1 MVSITRL
8 LRSVSLTL
16 LLTLVMAFGAAGA
29 RAGSIEPVESL
40 LIPGE
45 DGYALS
51 AEFTIDLGQ
60 RLEEVVSHGVPLN
73 FSLEFTLVR
82 KRWYWFDEQV
92 ASRTI
97 DYRLTYNALTQ
108 QYRLSVGG
116 LHNSFG
122 TLAEAL
128 RVLGRV
134 GGLVVVDNA
143 AVKSSET
150 YTASL
155 RLSLDRS
162 QLPKPF
168 QLDALASKD
177 WQVDSKT
184 ARWNFAPGGLGK

>member
-184 ARWNFAPGGLGK
+184 ARWNFAPGGLGT

>member
-16 LLTLVMAFGAAGA
+16 LLTLGLAFGAAGV
-29 RAGSIEPVESL
+29 RAGSIDPVEGL

-73 FSLEFTLVR
+73 FTLEFTLVR

-92 ASRTI
+92 ANRTI

-108 QYRLSVGG
+108 QYRLSVAG
-116 LHNSFG
+116 LHSSFG

-134 GGLVVVDNA
+134 GGLVVVDNS

-168 QLDALASKD
+168 QLDALASRD

-184 ARWNFAPGGLGK
+184 VHWHFAPGGLGK